1 LSDDVVAEEERV
13 SEPITATRSRPTMR
27 DVAERAGVSLKT
39 VSRVIN
45 EEPGV
50 AGPTAARV
58 GSAITELGFQRNDLA
73 RSLRQGRSSATIG
86 LVIEDMANPS
96 YSAIAQAVEAA
107 SAARGCML
115 ITSSCEEDPD
125 RERALVQALLRR
137 RVDALLLVP
146 ASHDHAYVAREAG
159 DTPVV
164 FLDRPPG
171 LIDSDTVLLD
181 NRGGARSAIE
191 HLIAQGH
198 RRIGCVGDPDRLYTA
213 GERLRGFRDAMEAAN
228 IDVDPDLVRLG
239 THSAERAE
247 AVVRELLALPPGR
260 RPTAIFSENNRHT
273 VGALRALRGLEHE
286 IALIGFD
293 DFELA
298 DLLAMPT
305 TVVRH
310 DSQELGRHAAEL
322 AFMRLDGR
330 TGPPRRVVV
339 PTELVIRGS
348 GEVRP
353 R

>member
-1 LSDDVVAEEERV
+1 
-13 SEPITATRSRPTMR
+13 MR

-50 AGPTAARV
+50 AGPTAERV
-58 GSAITELGFQRNDLA
+58 AVAIAELGFQRNDLA
-73 RSLRQGRSSATIG
+73 RSLRQGRSSSTIG
-86 LVIEDMANPS
+86 LVIEDMGNPF

-107 SAARGCML
+107 AADHGCML

-146 ASHDHAYVAREAG
+146 ASDDHTYISREAG
-159 DTPVV
+159 TNTPVV

-171 LIDSDTVLLD
+171 GIDADTVLLD

-191 HLIAQGH
+191 HLLAQGH
-198 RRIGCVGDPDRLYTA
+198 RRIACVADPDRLYTA
-213 GERLRGFRDAMEAAN
+213 SERLHGFREAMDAAGVE
-228 IDVDPDLVRLG
+228 IDPELVRLD
-239 THSAERAE
+239 THSAEPAE
-247 AVVRELLALPPGR
+247 RVVRELLALAPDR
-260 RPTAIFSENNRHT
+260 RPTAIFTGNNRHT

-286 IALIGFD
+286 VALVGFD

-298 DLLAMPT
+298 DLLVMPT

-310 DSQELGRHAAEL
+310 DSQELGRHAADL

-330 TGPPRRVVV
+330 DGPPRRVVV

-348 GEVRP
+348 GEVAP
-353 R
+353 Q

>member
-1 LSDDVVAEEERV
+1 V
-13 SEPITATRSRPTMR
+13 SEAIPATATRSRPTMR

-50 AGPTAARV
+50 AGPTAERV
-58 GSAITELGFQRNDLA
+58 GAAIAELGFQRNDLA

-86 LVIEDMANPS
+86 LVIEDVGNPF

-107 SAARGCML
+107 AAKRGCML
-115 ITSSCEEDPD
+115 ITSSCEEDPA

-146 ASHDHAYVAREAG
+146 ASQEHSYLTREAG
-159 DTPVV
+159 DGTPIV
-164 FLDRPPG
+164 FLDRPPDG
-171 LIDSDTVLLD
+171 IEADTVLLD
-181 NRGGARSAIE
+181 NYGGARSAIE
-191 HLIAQGH
+191 HLLAHGH
-198 RRIGCVGDPDRLYTA
+198 RRIACVADPGRLYTA
-213 GERLRGFRDAMEAAN
+213 AERFRGFREAMADGGAE
-228 IDVDPDLVRLG
+228 VDPALVRLD
-239 THSAERAE
+239 THDADTAESA
-247 AVVRELLALPPGR
+247 VRELLALPPGR
-260 RPTAIFSENNRHT
+260 RPTAIFSGNNRHT

-286 IALIGFD
+286 IALVGFD

-310 DSQELGRHAAEL
+310 DSHELGRCAAEL
-322 AFMRLDGR
+322 AFMRLEGR
-330 TGPPRRVVV
+330 DGPPRRVVV
-339 PTELVIRGS
+339 ATELVTRGS

-353 R
+353 Q

>member
-1 LSDDVVAEEERV
+1 V

-50 AGPTAARV
+50 AGPTAERV
-58 GSAITELGFQRNDLA
+58 GSAISALGFQRNDLA

-86 LVIEDMANPS
+86 LVIEDIGNPF

-107 SAARGCML
+107 AAARGCML

-125 RERALVQALLRR
+125 RERSLVQALLRR

-146 ASHDHAYVAREAG
+146 ASDDHAYVEREAAG
-159 DTPVV
+159 STPVV

-171 LIDSDTVLLD
+171 AIDADTVLLD
-181 NRGGARSAIE
+181 NRGGARGAIE
-191 HLIAQGH
+191 HLIAHGH
-198 RRIGCVGDPDRLYTA
+198 RRIACVGDPDRLHTA
-213 GERLRGFRDAMEAAN
+213 GERLRGFRDAMDAAG
-228 IDVDPDLVRLG
+228 IPVDAELVRLG
-239 THSAERAE
+239 THSAELAE
-247 AVVRELLALPPGR
+247 SVVRELLALPPGR
-260 RPTAIFSENNRHT
+260 RPTAIFCENNRHT
-273 VGALRALRGLEHE
+273 VGALHALRGLEQE
-286 IALIGFD
+286 VALIGFD

-310 DSQELGRHAAEL
+310 DSQELGRRAAEL

-330 TGPPRRVVV
+330 GGPPRHVVV
-339 PTELVIRGS
+339 PTELVTRGS
-348 GEVRP
+348 GEVHP